1 MWSLHLATYF
11 EKERKNKRSNLLSVV
26 CDLAILEV
34 KLVHEGLAIK
44 EVIERLISHF
54 KQSRAQTK

>member
-1 MWSLHLATYF
+1 MVKTS
-11 EKERKNKRSNLLSVV
+11 RSDLLSVV
-26 CDLAILEV
+26 SDLTILEV

-44 EVIERLISHF
+44 EVIEWLISNF